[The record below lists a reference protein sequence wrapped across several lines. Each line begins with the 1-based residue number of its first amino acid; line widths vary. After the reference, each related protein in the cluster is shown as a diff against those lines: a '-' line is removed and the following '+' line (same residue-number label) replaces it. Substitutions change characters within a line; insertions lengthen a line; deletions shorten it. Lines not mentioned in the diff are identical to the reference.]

1 MATPFIQLFKTPRSR
16 YVFDVNM
23 NEILPI
29 STESFS
35 FLKKC
40 MSGEA
45 DVTSSEI
52 AEINDLRQA
61 GYLKTESV
69 VDKIYHPYIPILRV
83 R

>member
-52 AEINDLRQA
+52 A
-61 GYLKTESV
+61 
-69 VDKIYHPYIPILRV
+69 
-83 R
+83 